1 MSEKR
6 GIVSRAD
13 LVKTLAN
20 PDVAQWLADRLCLV
34 DTPDQ
39 AATNPLSTTAISEL
53 LETSDVSIIESLEE
67 AAAPLTAIS
76 QRPKTHFWYL
86 TDRDCDLQN
95 KQQTDQTD
103 TAALQAEE
111 AIDQDWHHRPTEPP
125 RHIPLLE
132 GNALLAR
139 LRPFLKQDTA
149 GRGVDLDKVIK
160 TISRAE
166 HLTSIPR
173 KSKKHQQWHL
183 HIIDDRSRHLTPYW
197 KDHDLAK
204 LALLQEAQGKNIS
217 FSVLAEGESQPLQ
230 LTAQGLDDWQCPPQ
244 SLVLVLSDL
253 GVLQRYTTR
262 RTNIWKHLGQQ
273 LQQKQCKTM
282 ALLPCSRQWV
292 SWQDSSFNSSPENE
306 KKLLSHLAPC
316 IRIEPGLVRQ
326 MRLALALPTE
336 LESLI
341 WQNPAITTPH
351 SVAASWDDSSR
362 HAYLQSF
369 ASLTEAERTSSLSI
383 IRGWRQPLDKQVWY
397 EEITTL
403 DEASQQLPL
412 IDEDIVQAQSYFT
425 ALSEQFQNESLLAE
439 KQHTQAWCRRL
450 FKRLPEHCLN
460 QSPSLQK
467 IALKV
472 HKENPDYN
480 PRGINPQNLPD
491 SSEPETQGALYQRGN
506 ALRLKLYEPF
516 VMPETGY
523 SRLALIKLR
532 HAFVQVMQGGKILGS
547 LKLNDETEIRLLKND
562 PITVR
567 SDLETLSLN
576 TLTAPDNVNLGRDV
590 CGLFADIEFYE
601 VNQRFRYIEPTT
613 FMMGSPEGEKGR
625 TTFEDYHQ
633 VTLSQGYWIA
643 DTACT
648 QRLWQ
653 AVMGDNPAEFKA
665 NPQNPVEK
673 VSWLDVQAF
682 MLKLKA
688 QVPDLNIQLPSEAQ
702 WENACRA
709 GTTTPFSFDGDI
721 DLDKVN
727 YRGLWASEQDV
738 HGNYPWHESAKRK
751 TQVVKRYPVNPWG
764 LYEMH
769 GNVLEWCFDEWKE
782 NLGQDSAVN
791 PVNAIFK
798 SGVKPDKAGSR
809 IENASVYD
817 SAMLENGD
825 DDSVDRV
832 LRGGSW
838 YLSGGRLCRSAFR
851 AGSPADVRFNDVGFR
866 FSLGLELPHSAASRS
881 DKASPSEQ
889 TEADT
894 ARRGAAQG
902 LSQAGRGILSTD
914 INEIKDVKEMNE
926 FMSSIRPAGGW
937 SPDDIKEPL
946 AERVTKGIK
955 KLFGRKDET

>member
-39 AATNPLSTTAISEL
+39 AAQSPLSTTAISEL
-53 LETSDVSIIESLEE
+53 LETSDVSRIESPEE
-67 AAAPLTAIS
+67 AAAPLTAVS
-76 QRPKTHFWYL
+76 QRPKAHFWYL
-86 TDRDCDLQN
+86 TNRDCDLHN

-111 AIDQDWHHRPTEPP
+111 AIDQDWHHRPTKPP

-197 KDHDLAK
+197 KDHDFAK
-204 LALLQEAQGKNIS
+204 LALLQDTQGKNIS

-292 SWQDSSFNSSPENE
+292 EPALRNLFQWVSWQDSSFNSSPEDE

-316 IRIEPGLVRQ
+316 IRVEPGLVRQ

-351 SVAASWDDSSR
+351 SVAASWNDSSR

-472 HKENPDYN
+472 HKENPDYD

-491 SSEPETQGALYQRGN
+491 SSEPETQGVLYQRGN

-532 HAFVQVMQGGKILGS
+532 HAFVQIMQGGKILGS

-567 SDLETLSLN
+567 SDLETLSFN

-590 CGLFADIEFYE
+590 YGLFADIEFYE

-625 TTFEDYHQ
+625 DNDEDYHR
-633 VTLSQGYWIA
+633 VTLSQGYWMA

-648 QRLWQ
+648 QELWQ
-653 AVMGDNPAEFKA
+653 AVMADNPAYYEEQ
-665 NPQNPVEK
+665 PQSPVEQ
-673 VSWLDVQAF
+673 VSWLDTHKFIKV
-682 MLKLKA
+682 LKL
-688 QVPDLNIQLPSEAQ
+688 QNLSLTIQLPSEAQ
-702 WENACRA
+702 WENACRT
-709 GTTTPFSFDGDI
+709 GTGTPFSYEDELS
-721 DLDKVN
+721 LDKVN
-727 YRGLWASEQDV
+727 YSGAWDGTGYADEAKQKPQAVKS
-738 HGNYPWHESAKRK
+738 YPA
-751 TQVVKRYPVNPWG
+751 NPWG

-769 GNVLEWCFDEWKE
+769 GNVWEWCIDEWKE
-782 NLGQDSAVN
+782 NLSADSVVD
-791 PVNAIFK
+791 PLTDSYQ
-798 SGVKPDKAGSR
+798 SGVKSDQAVSW
-809 IENASVYD
+809 IENTSTY
-817 SAMLENGD
+817 NGSLLKNAD
-825 DDSVDRV
+825 GNTVLRV

-838 YLSGGRLCRSAFR
+838 GTDGRFCRSATRSGTR
-851 AGSPADVRFNDVGFR
+851 ADDLHGNVGFR
-866 FSLGLELPHSAASRS
+866 LCLGLELQRGVVPRS
-881 DKASPSEQ
+881 DKLSPDEQ
-889 TEADT
+889 KETGK
-894 ARRGAAQG
+894 ARVG
-902 LSQAGRGILSTD
+902 SQAGSSTRRGLVD
-914 INEIKDVKEMNE
+914 RVKGWLGEKNE
-926 FMSSIRPAGGW
+926 
-937 SPDDIKEPL
+937 
-946 AERVTKGIK
+946 T
-955 KLFGRKDET
+955 